1 MHQRTRSLFI
11 PIAFIMLVN
20 VPGFPMK
27 AFMQLVGKHY
37 RWLMLIILSLG
48 MLWIFASRSDTNTT
62 TGELIAQ
69 PYEGFLAPDFELS
82 NSSGE
87 NLRLSDLRGQAVILN
102 FWASWCPPCRSE
114 MPAIQA
120 VHQAYQDR
128 GLVVLGVN
136 AANQDNLT
144 QAQEFIASMNLTF
157 QLLSDSAGTVQEL
170 YAVSALPSTY
180 FIDRAGIIRAVVIG
194 GPMSETLLDIHARE
208 ILVENP

>member
-1 MHQRTRSLFI
+1 
-11 PIAFIMLVN
+11 
-20 VPGFPMK
+20 MK
-27 AFMQLVGKHY
+27 AFMQSVGKHY
-37 RWLMLIILSLG
+37 QWVMLIILSLG
-48 MLWIFASRSDTNTT
+48 MIWIFASRSGANNTT
-62 TGELIAQ
+62 GGLIAQ

-82 NSSGE
+82 NPSGE

-102 FWASWCPPCRSE
+102 FWASWCPPCRTE

-144 QAQEFIASMNLTF
+144 QAQEFVASMDLTF
-157 QLLSDSAGTVQEL
+157 QMLSDSAGTVQEL
-170 YAVSALPSTY
+170 YAISALPSTY

-194 GPMSETLLDIHARE
+194 GPMSEALLDIHARE